1 MCALI
6 IEGLFCVFRFN
17 FRLSGKQQIL
27 LNIIIR
33 MTTKHSVSGGGGAH
47 THTLIGLVQNIIDK
61 NIYNTYSSAGFHRKL

>member
-47 THTLIGLVQNIIDK
+47 THTHR
-61 NIYNTYSSAGFHRKL
+61 AGAKHHRQKHL